1 MPRLATWPYGIA
13 LMAAVMLVPAAARIN
28 AAPLDLSAVPA
39 DAKWLMHF
47 DMDAA
52 RSSVVMRRG
61 WEQMLKKN
69 PQAGAMMD
77 VVSQMVGMDP
87 RKDLRDVTAY
97 GIDTVK
103 RNGVMIVRAKTNR
116 DFLTRMVEKATDY
129 KTMNHGDYTLH
140 AWTHNRDGHSGPMVA
155 AFHKDDVMVFA
166 RTEAAVKSAL
176 EVLDGRQAAV
186 TGNTGLAGR
195 VRPGSIVVA
204 RATAVDPGTKC
215 PVLKQAQGFRVALGE
230 HEGESFLRV
239 RMDMTA
245 PAAAD
250 DVVNVIKGFSSLAG
264 LQWGGEP
271 DVTKVVTKLAGNAK
285 TVVDGA
291 TVTISWDADVEDVWT
306 VVERACDSVE
316 IRTQLGQLDG
326 QDRQDCQDCD
336 KGGDSEAEAPLREE
350 EF

>member
-1 MPRLATWPYGIA
+1 MPRLATTLYSIA

-39 DAKWLMHF
+39 DAKSLMHF
-47 DMDAA
+47 DMNAA

-97 GIDTVK
+97 GIDTDK

-116 DFLTRMVEKATDY
+116 DFLTRMVEKTADH

-140 AWTHNRDGHSGPMVA
+140 AWTHKRDDHSGPMVG
-155 AFHKDDVMVFA
+155 AFHKDDVMVFS

-176 EVLDGRQAAV
+176 DVLDGRQAAV
-186 TGNTGLAGR
+186 TEKAGLAGR

-215 PVLKQAQGFRVALGE
+215 PVLKQAQGFRWALGE
-230 HEGESFLRV
+230 HEGKSFLRV
-239 RMDMTA
+239 RRVTRWRSFTTSRRCW
-245 PAAAD
+245 AAAGGPVRRRRRRPAD
-250 DVVNVIKGFSSLAG
+250 GPPCPSRDRHVPSRRAVRGVAVRHRAAHVHEPPAWRATACRATGGRVAG
-264 LQWGGEP
+264 CRRSG
-271 DVTKVVTKLAGNAK
+271 
-285 TVVDGA
+285 
-291 TVTISWDADVEDVWT
+291 
-306 VVERACDSVE
+306 
-316 IRTQLGQLDG
+316 LG
-326 QDRQDCQDCD
+326 
-336 KGGDSEAEAPLREE
+336 SA
-350 EF
+350 